1 MRWYLGVGPT
11 ENFTPSS
18 DNPSIFSDQIPIAD
32 FRPDILQTKSLLLSL
47 SRRLLHCIFQT
58 SMVAV
63 FLALTTCV
71 SIAAPSSDTTQ
82 MATHSQ
88 HHVFLYQETTGK
100 TLKNFQWRQVSSKQ
114 REIITVTEED
124 ATFSNYCDR
133 TGNTYAWNFEKEG
146 NTSIRVTREGNLLK
160 ISGIFSGNR
169 IETTETIDN
178 RPWYQPLSFSLRS
191 FLDTSETRTSFWTI
205 RSDTLEVVA
214 MQAKKGD
221 LDEITVAGKKV
232 LARKVTLSRQGI
244 LAAFWQANFWF
255 RESDRIFIRYQGT
268 HGPPGTSE
276 TVVLLLQE
284 FGKG

>member
-1 MRWYLGVGPT
+1 
-11 ENFTPSS
+11 
-18 DNPSIFSDQIPIAD
+18 
-32 FRPDILQTKSLLLSL
+32 
-47 SRRLLHCIFQT
+47 
-58 SMVAV
+58 MVAV

-133 TGNTYAWNFEKEG
+133 TGNTYAWNFEKES

-169 IETTETIDN
+169 IDTTEIIDD

-214 MQAKKGD
+214 MQAKKGN

-255 RESDRIFIRYQGT
+255 RESDRIFLRYQGT

-276 TVVLLLQE
+276 TVVHLLQE
-284 FGKG
+284 FEKG